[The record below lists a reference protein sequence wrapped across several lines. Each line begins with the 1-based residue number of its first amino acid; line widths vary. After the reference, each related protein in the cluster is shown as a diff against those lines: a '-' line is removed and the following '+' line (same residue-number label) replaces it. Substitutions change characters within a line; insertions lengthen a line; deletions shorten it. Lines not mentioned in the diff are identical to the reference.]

1 MNVDLSGRHCREA
14 ADRGIKV
21 YTDALKQFV
30 SQLGSKHLS
39 VQQQLQLNCDWNS
52 TTICVTNFQYNASL
66 QDGEKIQLHLKG
78 NSTDRNNIEAG
89 RGGAHF

>member
-1 MNVDLSGRHCREA
+1 
-14 ADRGIKV
+14 
-21 YTDALKQFV
+21 
-30 SQLGSKHLS
+30 

-89 RGGAHF
+89 RGGARL